1 LTEIW
6 DGLTK
11 AIELIISLDPEVM
24 EIAGR
29 SLRISGTACLL
40 ASLIC
45 LPLGSLIH
53 FHHFRGKRVLIN
65 IIQTLFSVPTV
76 VVGLFVL
83 VLFSRAGPLGELGIL
98 FTPTVMVIGQM
109 ILITPLLLGLTI
121 SAVSGVSDEIVDT
134 ATSLGA
140 SSFQTVWLVLR
151 EGRYAVLAAVIMGF
165 SRAISEVGCAIMV
178 GGNIRGFTRVI
189 TTTISLEASK
199 GELELAIALGI
210 ILLFLAL
217 IINIALNRLQQR

>member
-11 AIELIISLDPEVM
+11 AIELLISLDPEVM

-65 IIQTLFSVPTV
+65 IIQTLFSMPTV

-134 ATSLGA
+134 AISLGA
-140 SSFQTVWLVLR
+140 SGFQTVWLVLR
-151 EGRYAVLAAVIMGF
+151 EARYAVLAAVIMGF
-165 SRAISEVGCAIMV
+165 ARAISEVGCAMMV

-199 GELELAIALGI
+199 GELELAIALGM

-217 IINIALNRLQQR
+217 IINIVLNRLQQR

>member
-6 DGLTK
+6 EGLTK
-11 AIELIISLDPEVM
+11 AIELLISLDPEVM
-24 EIAGR
+24 QIAGR
-29 SLRISGTACLL
+29 SLRISGTSCLL

-76 VVGLFVL
+76 LVGLFVL
-83 VLFSRAGPLGELGIL
+83 VLFSRAGPLGFFGIL
-98 FTPTVMVIGQM
+98 FTPTAMVVGQM

-121 SAVSGVSDEIVDT
+121 SALSGVSKEVVDT

-140 SSFQTVWLVLR
+140 SSFQTIWLVLK
-151 EGRYAVLAAVIMGF
+151 EARYAVLAAVILGF
-165 SRAISEVGCAIMV
+165 ARAISEVGCAMMV

-217 IINIALNRLQQR
+217 IINIVLNRLQQR